1 MSGPA
6 AFFLMAGLVAFMIGL
21 SKGGLSGTL
30 GALATPLLALVLP
43 ASQVVPLLL
52 PVLMLADLFA
62 LALHW
67 GRWNRRLIVLLLPGA
82 VIGVTAGTYVIT
94 NAPTQALRTVLG
106 IIVLGFT
113 LYRLLQKRL
122 FQSFAYHS
130 RSWHGTAAGVAAGLF
145 SALAH
150 TGGPPV
156 DIYLLM
162 QNVQPAVFVATSVL
176 FFSILNWIKVPY
188 YWYAGLF
195 DWEAL
200 LRILPLL
207 PLVPLGVWVG
217 KMAAYRV
224 DKQTFDRLIT
234 ALLGVT
240 AVILI
245 LG

>member
-1 MSGPA
+1 
-6 AFFLMAGLVAFMIGL
+6 MIGL

-30 GALATPLLALVLP
+30 GALATPMLALVLP

-67 GRWNRRLIVLLLPGA
+67 GRWNGRLIALLLPGA
-82 VIGVTAGTYVIT
+82 VVGVTAGTYVIT
-94 NAPTQALRTVLG
+94 NAPTQALRVALG
-106 IIVLGFT
+106 VIVLGFT
-113 LYRLLQKRL
+113 LYRVLQPRL
-122 FQSFAYHS
+122 FRSAAYRS
-130 RSWHGTAAGVAAGLF
+130 RGWHGSLAGVAAGLF

-162 QNVQPAVFVATSVL
+162 QNLQPAVFVATSVL

-195 DWEAL
+195 DREAL

-207 PLVPLGVWVG
+207 PLVPLGVWAG
-217 KMAAYRV
+217 KKVAYRV
-224 DKQTFDRLIT
+224 DRQTFDRIIT
-234 ALLGVT
+234 ALLGLT

-245 LG
+245 FG